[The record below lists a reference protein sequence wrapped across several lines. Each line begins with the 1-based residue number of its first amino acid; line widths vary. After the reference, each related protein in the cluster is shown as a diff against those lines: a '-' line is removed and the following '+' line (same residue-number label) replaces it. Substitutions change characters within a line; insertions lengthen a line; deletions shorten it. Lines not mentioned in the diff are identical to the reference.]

1 MSDLPPVLI
10 DRLRP
15 GIPGVVTGGRR
26 VWAMAFGTNGIRCNT
41 VLQQLLPGDAS
52 E

>member
-1 MSDLPPVLI
+1 MSALPPVLT

-15 GIPGVVTGGRR
+15 GILGVVTGGRR
-26 VWAMAFGTNGIRCNT
+26 VWVISFRTSGIRCKT